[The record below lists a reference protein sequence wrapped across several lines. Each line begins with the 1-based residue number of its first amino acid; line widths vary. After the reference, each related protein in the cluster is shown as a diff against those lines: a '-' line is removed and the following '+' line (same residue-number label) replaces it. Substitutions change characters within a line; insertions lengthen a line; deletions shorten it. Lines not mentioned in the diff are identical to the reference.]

1 VGIKFYFKEI
11 KMIKTYNPKE
21 TKKWLEYSSLLVG
34 MIIIIWGVISRQTIL
49 LVLGFFFILVV
60 SNKTEIIIDKKGIL
74 IITTTLFLMKRKD
87 RLNFKEM
94 DSIDIK
100 KGTEKSLVYFM
111 RGWKGRKILI
121 DTVDLNK
128 LIDYIKNENSDLIK

>member
-1 VGIKFYFKEI
+1 MER

-21 TKKWLEYSSLLVG
+21 TKKWMEYPSLFMG
-34 MIIIIWGVISRQTIL
+34 IIMIIWGVISQQTIL

-74 IITTTLFLMKRKD
+74 ITTKTLFLMKRKD

-94 DSIDIK
+94 ESIIVK
-100 KGTEKSLVYFM
+100 EGTQKSLIYFM
-111 RGWKGRKILI
+111 KGWKGRKVLI
-121 DTVDLNK
+121 DTINLTK
-128 LIDYIKNENSDLIK
+128 LIDYIKNENPDLIKKE

>member
-1 VGIKFYFKEI
+1 
-11 KMIKTYNPKE
+11 MIKTYNPKE

-34 MIIIIWGVISRQTIL
+34 IIIIIWGVISHQAIL

-74 IITTTLFLMKRKD
+74 ITTTTLFLMKRKD

-94 DSIDIK
+94 DSIEIR
-100 KGTEKSLVYFM
+100 KGAEKSLVYFM
-111 RGWKGRKILI
+111 RGWKGRKVLV

-128 LIDYIKNENSDLIK
+128 LVDYIKSENPDLVK

>member
-1 VGIKFYFKEI
+1 
-11 KMIKTYNPKE
+11 MIKTYNPKE

-34 MIIIIWGVISRQTIL
+34 IIIIIWGVISRQTIL

-74 IITTTLFLMKRKD
+74 ITTTTLFLMKRKD

-94 DSIDIK
+94 DSIDIRE
-100 KGTEKSLVYFM
+100 GTEKSLVYFM
-111 RGWKGRKILI
+111 RRWKGRKIFI

-128 LIDYIKNENSDLIK
+128 LIDYVKNENPDLIK

>member
-1 VGIKFYFKEI
+1 
-11 KMIKTYNPKE
+11 MIKTYNPKE
-21 TKKWLEYSSLLVG
+21 IKKWLEYTSLMVG
-34 MIIIIWGVISRQTIL
+34 IIIIIWGVISHQTIL

-74 IITTTLFLMKRKD
+74 INTTTLFLMKRKD

-94 DSIDIK
+94 DSITIQED
-100 KGTEKSLVYFM
+100 TEKSLVYFM

-121 DTVDLNK
+121 DTVNLTK
-128 LIDYIKNENSDLIK
+128 LTDYIKDENPDLIK

>member
-1 VGIKFYFKEI
+1 
-11 KMIKTYNPKE
+11 MIKTYNPKE

-34 MIIIIWGVISRQTIL
+34 IIIIIWGIISHQTIL

-74 IITTTLFLMKRKD
+74 ITTTTLFLMKRKD

-94 DSIDIK
+94 DSVEIRE
-100 KGTEKSLVYFM
+100 GAEKSLVYFM
-111 RGWKGRKILI
+111 RGWKGRKVLI
-121 DTVDLNK
+121 DTVDSNK
-128 LIDYIKNENSDLIK
+128 LVDYIKSENPDLIKKE